1 MADSQTLSVQDPSPV
16 IRAPQ
21 PDARLPS
28 GVNIRQVVKTKDD
41 LLKYYTDMSGNHLK
55 YIVEGN
61 HYEPEVGKEIKGMMK
76 EKLLAEAKEER
87 DRTLEE
93 ALRRGGNP
101 MADDQWGQEFHDAQL
116 GIKPTRKIL
125 NRMEQSVFETG
136 YAPRFDGG
144 LDNISRNPLERNILR
159 AEHYTLVGTPDLDVL
174 VNKAGTQDALG
185 MIAQRRMGLSQTK
198 AAYRDMYDVGVYNMQ
213 NAAPVLT
220 AQRRNAPLRNPRPDL
235 AETYVNPDDFMS
247 ALFRR

>member
-1 MADSQTLSVQDPSPV
+1 
-16 IRAPQ
+16 
-21 PDARLPS
+21 
-28 GVNIRQVVKTKDD
+28 
-41 LLKYYTDMSGNHLK
+41 MSGKHLR
-55 YIVEGN
+55 YIGEGN

-159 AEHYTLVGTPDLDVL
+159 AEHYTLVGT
-174 VNKAGTQDALG
+174 
-185 MIAQRRMGLSQTK
+185 
-198 AAYRDMYDVGVYNMQ
+198 
-213 NAAPVLT
+213 
-220 AQRRNAPLRNPRPDL
+220 
-235 AETYVNPDDFMS
+235 
-247 ALFRR
+247 